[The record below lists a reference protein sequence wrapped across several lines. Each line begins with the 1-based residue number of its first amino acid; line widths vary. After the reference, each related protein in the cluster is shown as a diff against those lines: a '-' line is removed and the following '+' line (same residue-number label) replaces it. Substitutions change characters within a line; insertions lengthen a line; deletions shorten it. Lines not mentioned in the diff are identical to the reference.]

1 MSNIKDDEHKY
12 NEGDIVWALEAP
24 NVKLVVRRYIDRI
37 YYCKAFE
44 DLEKKRRFIL
54 RGSFLVYLQTNNKSY
69 SITQKE

>member
-1 MSNIKDDEHKY
+1 MSNIKDEEHKY

-44 DLEKKRRFIL
+44 DLEKKEK
-54 RGSFLVYLQTNNKSY
+54 VYFERELLGIPPNK
-69 SITQKE
+69 